1 MPPNRAAVVC
11 EMFFGS
17 FLNFKQKIL
26 KNFFISKYI
35 DVVAYTGAFNYI

>member
-17 FLNFKQKIL
+17 FLNFKQK
-26 KNFFISKYI
+26 NFFISKYI